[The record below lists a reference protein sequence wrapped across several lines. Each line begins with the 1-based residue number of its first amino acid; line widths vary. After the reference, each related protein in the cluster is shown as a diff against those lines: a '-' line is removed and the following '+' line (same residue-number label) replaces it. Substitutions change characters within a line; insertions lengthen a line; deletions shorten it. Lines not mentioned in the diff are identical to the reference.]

1 MTPEANKAIVRRH
14 IEEVFMGGH
23 VELIDGYYV
32 PDGSTPELVSPQ
44 EWRERVL
51 WWHKAAPG
59 FKLTILDIFA
69 EGDKV
74 MVHFQADVTYSNP
87 MDPPPAEPF
96 LPLNKPVSWRV
107 ANIFRIVNGKM
118 VAAKYVNNWAQMLVD
133 IGAIPLQ
140 KMEQNKTAAKRFV
153 DALNRQD
160 IALLNEVASPDVAQ
174 WWTNEIPN
182 AYATFK
188 DHHIDITG
196 MIVDGDKAWVRLA
209 TNAYHTGEWEGIP
222 LTGKHWTNQGIF
234 YLLSGRLV
242 RPAPT
247 CTETDIRPN

>member
-87 MDPPPAEPF
+87 MDPPPAWVWKQETLFCRLTTWPCVGS
-96 LPLNKPVSWRV
+96 K
-107 ANIFRIVNGKM
+107 IIVVFWSK
-118 VAAKYVNNWAQMLVD
+118 
-133 IGAIPLQ
+133 
-140 KMEQNKTAAKRFV
+140 F
-153 DALNRQD
+153 
-160 IALLNEVASPDVAQ
+160 
-174 WWTNEIPN
+174 
-182 AYATFK
+182 
-188 DHHIDITG
+188 
-196 MIVDGDKAWVRLA
+196 
-209 TNAYHTGEWEGIP
+209 
-222 LTGKHWTNQGIF
+222 
-234 YLLSGRLV
+234 
-242 RPAPT
+242 
-247 CTETDIRPN
+247 